1 MKASLR
7 SLDGFRPFSCSAQSS
22 YRLGAQPLAIYILLR
37 EENVDLDLIL
47 RLSRPESILFD
58 AQFIIPG
65 YFYPGILVYNG
76 R

>member
-1 MKASLR
+1 MRVLAELWLR
-7 SLDGFRPFSCSAQSS
+7 KEAGDEATVV
-22 YRLGAQPLAIYILLR
+22 IYILLR

-65 YFYPGILVYNG
+65 YIYQSYFLYTFIFKTCRDSVCL
-76 R
+76 